1 MSAAILSVVSAN
13 TVNKLSSYKDMSK
26 DDLIK
31 VIQEKDKE
39 IDKLK
44 NKQISLRVVAPKAAD
59 PQANAAKLRTMVIKG
74 IQSQFKWKNSMKHT
88 NARFS
93 WTSLC
98 DEATFKALFKIPP
111 AEKVKKQGRKVPV
124 DELHE
129 LMGSVIEKRNR
140 YDILAIVGDH
150 VTVTYLS
157 EEGQIRI
164 SGNYNKKY

>member
-1 MSAAILSVVSAN
+1 MSAAILSIVSTN
-13 TVNKLSSYKDMSK
+13 TANKLSSYKDMMSK
-26 DDLIK
+26 EDLIK

-44 NKQISLRVVAPKAAD
+44 KQISSRVVAPKASD
-59 PQANAAKLRTMVIKG
+59 YPQANAAKLRTMVIKG

-98 DEATFKALFKIPP
+98 DEATFKALFKIPQ
-111 AEKVKKQGRKVPV
+111 AEKAKKGRKVPV

-157 EEGQIRI
+157 EAGQIRI
-164 SGNYNKKY
+164 SGNYNK